1 MPWKAASRETSI
13 HPLVTH
19 HYSLCRAAPFVIE
32 QPFLAPPSAAVTA
45 QRAIRPDNA
54 VARDYDANHVR
65 AVCATNCAARI
76 FISQALRHPRIRASF
91 PHRDGPKDFPGTQLK
106 VRSDRRQRN
115 IKLQIFAG
123 KIITELLAR
132 RCEVRMLT
140 RHDVGSQ
147 SLAQDRQFT
156 FGRASVDKLEQTQP
170 FIVRDSDH
178 RAQRRIDSL
187 HEHRRPRSGSCG
199 WFTKNLCECFAK
211 TAFRFKTAAVSR
223 SIHATA
229 PAKFAQS
236 KTHPARAMISL
247 KCHSIMP
254 FELPTRR
261 GWIDCHGR
269 QFLVRYASVRRAL
282 NFSAQSLDQFGRTFV
297 WIHRM
302 ATQTRTITFVQR
314 LTGRR
319 KKIDIF
325 SRRLFRRARWPAKN
339 SRRAHPDQKYAFETR
354 IALQQGA
361 IHRFRWRKKLRR
373 FHARWIRSV

>member
-1 MPWKAASRETSI
+1 MPTKLSNASFFISQDRYSSVLQPRCVRGILRCYLRVDPLSLLRDRRLADRRVCLERPRRAKHQSI
-13 HPLVTH
+13 HESLITI
-19 HYSLCRAAPFVIE
+19 SLCRAAPFVIE
-32 QPFLAPPSAAVTA
+32 QPFLAPQSAAVTA
-45 QRAIRPDNA
+45 QRAIRPNNA
-54 VARDYDANHVR
+54 VARDHDANHVR
-65 AVCATNCAARI
+65 AVCATNCAPRI

-123 KIITELLAR
+123 KIITELLAH
-132 RCEVRMLT
+132 RCEVRMLA
-140 RHDVGSQ
+140 RHDIGSQ
-147 SLAQDRQFT
+147 SLPQDRQFT
-156 FGRASVDKLEQTQP
+156 FGRTSVDKLKQTQP
-170 FIVRDSDH
+170 FIVRDGDH
-178 RAQRRIDSL
+178 RTQRRIDSL
-187 HEHRRPRSGSCG
+187 REHRRPRSSSCG
-199 WFTKNLCECFAK
+199 WFTKNPCECFAK

-282 NFSAQSLDQFGRTFV
+282 NFSAQSLD
-297 WIHRM
+297 
-302 ATQTRTITFVQR
+302 
-314 LTGRR
+314 
-319 KKIDIF
+319 
-325 SRRLFRRARWPAKN
+325 
-339 SRRAHPDQKYAFETR
+339 
-354 IALQQGA
+354 
-361 IHRFRWRKKLRR
+361 
-373 FHARWIRSV
+373 